1 MSNVIAVAES
11 ETYELGQRLQNKS
24 SFVYETILKPPENTA
39 LDYWRSE
46 IDQHVYVVTWTTLI
60 HAECWQKLAAPL
72 DIHWR
77 WLLWQRWH
85 AVQIH
90 ILSRKGTS
98 LLQSR
103 WRLVDPWLSL
113 DLHRLMQSLTARC
126 FHATTLFC
134 GTRMEK

>member
-60 HAECWQKLAAPL
+60 HAEC
-72 DIHWR
+72 
-77 WLLWQRWH
+77 
-85 AVQIH
+85 
-90 ILSRKGTS
+90 
-98 LLQSR
+98 
-103 WRLVDPWLSL
+103 
-113 DLHRLMQSLTARC
+113 
-126 FHATTLFC
+126 
-134 GTRMEK
+134 